1 MRRGARAT
9 VAALAM
15 VASLSAAAA
24 SAAAQPAAGSDLG
37 DGQARFERAGD
48 LRAADQLAEAAAA
61 YVALADELP
70 GDVRA
75 DDALFA
81 AAQLYEE
88 RLGDPARAAALY
100 QRLVRDFADS
110 RVSLAA
116 SKRLELLRPALGP
129 ADGGADALA
138 EMKRIL
144 HDPEL
149 PLDTAIA
156 DMEALVQA
164 HPDWTGLPDAVLWLG
179 HAFRRRDR
187 PESALARYH
196 EVATRW
202 PASDQAFEALLTA
215 IEVAAHVGQFDL
227 AERDLETLHAWAVAH
242 PNDDPS
248 RRRSLD
254 AARATIDRE
263 HARARLY
270 QAAFVVLALV
280 LLGLALSLR
289 IGAGSWRRAGRAL
302 ARPPG
307 EVLYMAPVA
316 VVLVA
321 SALTGHEDIAPAV
334 TLILVG
340 GVAVTWLS
348 GAGLAAAP
356 PGARLRPL
364 LHVLGSAAGVLAI
377 AYIALHRTR
386 LLDLIVS
393 TVRFGP
399 EV

>member
-1 MRRGARAT
+1 
-9 VAALAM
+9 
-15 VASLSAAAA
+15 
-24 SAAAQPAAGSDLG
+24 
-37 DGQARFERAGD
+37 
-48 LRAADQLAEAAAA
+48 
-61 YVALADELP
+61 DELP
-70 GDVRA
+70 GDARA

-88 RLGDPARAAALY
+88 RLGDPARAAELY
-100 QRLVRDFADS
+100 QRLVRDFGDS

-116 SKRLELLRPALGP
+116 AKRLELLRPALGP
-129 ADGGADALA
+129 GDRGADALA
-138 EMKRIL
+138 AMNRIL

-149 PLDTAIA
+149 DLAIAIA
-156 DMEALVQA
+156 DMEALIQA
-164 HPDWTGLPDAVLWLG
+164 NPDWTGLPDAVLWLG
-179 HAFRRRDR
+179 HALRRNEQ
-187 PESALARYH
+187 PELALARYH

-202 PASDQAFEALLTA
+202 PASEQAFEALLIA
-215 IEVAAHVGQFDL
+215 IEVAAHIGQFEL
-227 AERDLETLHAWAVAH
+227 AERDLETLHAMAAAH
-242 PNDDPS
+242 PDDDPG

-254 AARATIDRE
+254 AARTTIDRE
-263 HARARLY
+263 QTRAHLY
-270 QAAFVVLALV
+270 RAAVLMLALV
-280 LLGLALSLR
+280 LIGLVVSLR
-289 IGAGSWRRAGRAL
+289 TGTGSWRRAGRAL

-316 VVLVA
+316 AVLVA
-321 SALTGHEDIAPAV
+321 SALTGHEDVAPAV
-334 TLILVG
+334 TLILIG

-356 PGARLRPL
+356 AGGRLRPL
-364 LHVLGSAAGVLAI
+364 LHVLASAAGVLAI